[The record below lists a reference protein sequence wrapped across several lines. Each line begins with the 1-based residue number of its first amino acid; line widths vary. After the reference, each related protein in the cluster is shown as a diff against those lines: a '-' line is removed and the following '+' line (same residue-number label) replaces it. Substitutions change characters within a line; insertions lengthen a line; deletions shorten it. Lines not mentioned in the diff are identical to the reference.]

1 MSGSVDVMWFRNSLV
16 NHMAAA
22 MTGMKA
28 RVSLALLFN
37 VGDFANIKVVVAQ
50 IITNKIAVAIVV

>member
-1 MSGSVDVMWFRNSLV
+1 
-16 NHMAAA
+16 MAAA